1 MAKNIYTTLKE
12 FSKNKVDLDPTRL
25 ETARSSRDWLVTKI
39 ENFENNDVFFPHI
52 YKNENNVQM
61 GSFARRTK
69 IRPLD
74 DIDFLVVFTGNGG
87 HYNNNYNGEITIS
100 IPETA
105 SRLKRLT
112 NDDSTLNS
120 IKLLNKLKSFL
131 SNIPQYSGADI
142 KRNQEAITLKL
153 NSYDWNFDIVPAFIT
168 APDNFER
175 TYYLIPDGNGKWK
188 KTDPRIDAK
197 RATSINQQHN
207 GEVLRII
214 RLVKAWHSRTVVPD
228 IGSYLLENLI
238 LNYFESNW
246 PATSDQSTLANVFH
260 SLSQS
265 IYRSCQDPKGIQ
277 GDLNS
282 LSYETKSR
290 FSEAASKAYLCALN
304 AIDFVA
310 ASDHEAAHAEWQTV
324 FGGDFPEYG

>member
-1 MAKNIYTTLKE
+1 MAKNIYTSLRE

-25 ETARSSRDWLVTKI
+25 ETARISRNWLVNKI
-39 ENFENNDVFFPHI
+39 ENFEKNDVSFPNI
-52 YKNENNVQM
+52 YKDENNVQM

-74 DIDFLVVFTGNGG
+74 DIDFIVVFTGNDA
-87 HYNNNYNGEITIS
+87 HYNTNYNNEITIS
-100 IPETA
+100 VPETA
-105 SRLKRLT
+105 IRLRRLT

-120 IKLLNKLKSFL
+120 IKLLNKLKSSL
-131 SNIPQYSGADI
+131 SDIPQYSGADI

-168 APDNFER
+168 APDNFQR

-188 KTDPRIDAK
+188 KTDPRIDAR

-207 GEVLRII
+207 GEVLKII
-214 RLVKAWHSRTVVPD
+214 RLVKAWHSRPVVPD

-238 LNYFESNW
+238 LNYFETNW
-246 PATSDQSTLANVFH
+246 PATTDQLTLANVFQ

-265 IYRSCQDPKGIQ
+265 IYLSCHDPKGIQ

-282 LSYETKSR
+282 LLYETKHR
-290 FSEAASKAYLCALN
+290 FSEAALKACLCARN
-304 AIDFVA
+304 AIDFVDA
-310 ASDHEAAHAEWQTV
+310 GDHKSAHDEWRIV
-324 FGGDFPEYG
+324 FGGDFPEYR